1 MFLQLISYIYHDHCC
16 KGYFNKYHAKIE
28 EIINNLEKED
38 SVTAGDDSFK
48 ARFLAIGL
56 DFSSLAHSLTSIRDG
71 LNAFSTEM
79 VSNRAVNSLSL
90 SCMETPSALLTQV
103 TNTNPRWHFVP
114 TVLLRL
120 W

>member
-1 MFLQLISYIYHDHCC
+1 M
-16 KGYFNKYHAKIE
+16 K
-28 EIINNLEKED
+28 NLEKED

-48 ARFLAIGL
+48 ARFLAL
-56 DFSSLAHSLTSIRDG
+56 ALYFSSSAHSLTSIRDRK
-71 LNAFSTEM
+71 NACSTEM